1 MRRPFLTLVAALLL
15 AIPLACGGS
24 TVPKPVE
31 PPPRVEEP
39 RTEVQHPALQP
50 ETPDL
55 VAPPPA
61 YGNKVV
67 MAGAAKTGDRL

>member
-1 MRRPFLTLVAALLL
+1 MRRPFLTLVAALLSAL
-15 AIPLACGGS
+15 PLACGSS

-39 RTEVQHPALQP
+39 RTEVHPPTA
-50 ETPDL
+50 EPDNPNL

-67 MAGAAKTGDRL
+67 MAGNGKSADAL